1 MNLDHLKEELDEFEN
16 FVDSY
21 AKQMDDIINGRTDQ
35 VDAPSAKLTVENT
48 LHKPEEMNEVSHPP
62 PADATHGLDA
72 ALKNVHSK
80 KSYSLVPKVPKT
92 SLDYSRFENI
102 GDDIEAEEIAPK
114 PSQIPASSDKIS
126 SKTNSKD
133 SQPVLP
139 YSLKSN
145 TSGKSF
151 AEKIADLANKSKK
164 LGNEAI
170 RVQDAYSALKHYSEA
185 IDTCL
190 HPTREQLNRFDSLNR
205 AKADTLSTDPF
216 EFLNKLKLPNPD
228 PITPDP
234 ALFTNRA
241 YARLCVKDYLGAV
254 EDCATVIRSH
264 DLNKQLDESIL
275 CKAYWRSG
283 HARLALND
291 TLAVDDFEAVF
302 QSIQNTAQT
311 EKPNATPKA
320 PPVTLEDAERMLRIS
335 KTRKRLIEND
345 LELLDNSN
353 KPVPDQFDSLKELQK
368 SFIDSLQRNVSE
380 VAAHSKPGSIT
391 MIDSKQ
397 MSSDVSS
404 ICALL
409 NGSDHTSTPA
419 TDAFRLNGGFDQLFG
434 DDTRNQ
440 PATVCPN
447 SAPLVLPII
456 LATVMKNDHN
466 RTELGK
472 SDRLTRLVKA
482 SLECPWVF
490 SATPVDLD
498 VKADG
503 KKTTTTVGLKL
514 ITETA
519 ELVSV
524 CLSNETC
531 AQDVIFWIRTDKGT
545 SETWKQYL
553 KTAFLLLCPPPSV
566 GKDARAHTQLPAIPP
581 SVACS
586 LLQSITSLLSF
597 GSIGAQTLF
606 TQLKCNPEDLL
617 NNCKSVLGGLFE
629 TKQPSVNITKNTGL
643 IVATVTDCVFAL
655 VRCGTKVKPANAGL
669 SFALGASRDEIIGL
683 FAMCIRD
690 QELVAKHPDVVD
702 NILACIHNWLI
713 VCQKPFNDS
722 ALVSMDLVPTLIR
735 CLGAKNHS
743 AGNIRTCGVTLALLA
758 KLLARNP
765 KQVSR
770 DTDGWWDELEISS
783 RLEEFLDLAEKNDV
797 DLETNGFNDVG
808 NWLQILTGW
817 LQQGQDE
824 QEQVRVVQ
832 SWREEGGFDN
842 LVRMIKCL
850 SRISAVAK
858 SLESVDFL
866 EQFHRTAGNLGL
878 AMAECLKKAEF
889 AKVFH
894 AAGATDPLV
903 QVLRFVVDKA
913 GGKHGADKNLSIAC
927 ARICQNDAAK
937 DRVKELK
944 GIELM
949 YFVGTKIG

>member
-1 MNLDHLKEELDEFEN
+1 MNLDHLKGELDEFES

-21 AKQMDDIINGRTDQ
+21 AKQMDDIINGRIDP
-35 VDAPSAKLTVENT
+35 VDAANAEPMAENT
-48 LHKPEEMNEVSHPP
+48 TREMDENSKVPYVP
-62 PADATHGLDA
+62 TADAKRGLDA
-72 ALKNVHSK
+72 ALMNV
-80 KSYSLVPKVPKT
+80 LPKVPKT

-102 GDDIEAEEIAPK
+102 DDDLEEAEEISPK
-114 PSQIPASSDKIS
+114 PAPTTATSANNTS
-126 SKTNSKD
+126 SKTNAKD
-133 SQPVLP
+133 PKPALP

-151 AEKIADLANKSKK
+151 AEKIADLANKSKT

-170 RVQDAYSALKHYSEA
+170 RVQDAHSAIKHYSEA

-190 HPTREQLNRFDSLNR
+190 HPTRDQLNRYDSLNR
-205 AKADTLSTDPF
+205 AKANTPSTDPF
-216 EFLNKLKLPNPD
+216 EFLDKLRLPDPD

-241 YARLCVKDYLGAV
+241 YARLCVKDYAGAV
-254 EDCATVIRSH
+254 EDCAIVIHSQK
-264 DLNKQLDESIL
+264 LNPQLDKSIL
-275 CKAYWRSG
+275 CKAFWRSG

-302 QSIQNTAQT
+302 QSIQNTAKA
-311 EKPNATPKA
+311 EKSNATPKA
-320 PPVTLEDAERMLRIS
+320 LPVTLEDAERMLRIS

-353 KPVPDQFDSLKELQK
+353 KPVSDQRDSFKEFQK
-368 SFIDSLQRNVSE
+368 SFIHSLQRNVSE
-380 VAAHSKPGSIT
+380 AGAHSKPGSIA

-397 MSSDVSS
+397 MSNDVSS

-409 NGSDHTSTPA
+409 NGSDHTSAPA

-434 DDTRNQ
+434 DDTQNQ
-440 PATVCPN
+440 TAAVCPN

-456 LATVMKNDHN
+456 LTALMKNEHN

-472 SDRLTRLVKA
+472 RDRLTRLVKA

-490 SATPVDLD
+490 STTRVDLD

-519 ELVSV
+519 DIVSA

-553 KTAFLLLCPPPSV
+553 KTAFLLLSPPTSV
-566 GKDARAHTQLPAIPP
+566 NSETSREDARAHTQLPAIPP
-581 SVACS
+581 SSACS

-617 NNCKSVLGGLFE
+617 NSCKSVLGSLFE
-629 TKQPSVNITKNTGL
+629 TKQPSVNSAKNTGL
-643 IVATVTDCVFAL
+643 IAATVTDCVFAL
-655 VRCGTKVKPANAGL
+655 VRCATKAKPANARL
-669 SFALGASRDEIIGL
+669 SFALGAIRDEIIGL
-683 FAMCIRD
+683 FAKCIRD
-690 QELVAKHPDVVD
+690 QELVEKHRDVVD

-735 CLGAKNHS
+735 CLGAKNRS
-743 AGNIRTCGVTLALLA
+743 AGNIRSCGVTLALLA

-770 DTDGWWDELEISS
+770 DIDGWWDELEISS

-797 DLETNGFNDVG
+797 DFETNGFNDVG

-832 SWREEGGFDN
+832 SWREEGGFDI
-842 LVRMIKCL
+842 LVRMVKCF
-850 SRISAVAK
+850 SRLPAVAK

-903 QVLRFVVDKA
+903 QVLRFAVDKA

-949 YFVGTKIG
+949 YCVGTKIG